1 MDELTRERYCFDIP
15 WVEKRRRV
23 LLENPKVIAERRRVL
38 CGYDLVPDPEADVV
52 AALERERRLVDVIR
66 RAS

>member
-23 LLENPKVIAERRRVL
+23 LLENPKVIAERRRAL
-38 CGYDLVPDPEADVV
+38 CGYDLVPELDGEVL

-66 RAS
+66 RSA